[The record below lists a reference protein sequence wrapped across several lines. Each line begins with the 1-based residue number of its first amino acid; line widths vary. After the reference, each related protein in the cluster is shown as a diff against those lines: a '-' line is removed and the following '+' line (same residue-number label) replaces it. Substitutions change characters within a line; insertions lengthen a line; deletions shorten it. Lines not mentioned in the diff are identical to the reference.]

1 MIDPWTVP
9 VPINIIKRIEQVCID
24 ARFPYWTDGRF
35 SDAQIAEYKMRKHR
49 GDTKMLI
56 NLSDFWRHVQEHN
69 LKQAI
74 KTELSDV
81 LSNIDLQQW
90 LENNKKRRSEAIELE
105 V

>member
-1 MIDPWTVP
+1 MRDYYLVP
-9 VPINIIKRIEQVCID
+9 IPINIIRRIEQVCID
-24 ARFPYWTDGRF
+24 NGAPYWTDGSF
-35 SDAQIAEYKMRKHR
+35 SDAQKAEYKMRKHR

-56 NLSDFWRHVQEHN
+56 NISDFWNHVQEHN

-90 LENNKKRRSEAIELE
+90 LENNKKRRSEAIEIE
-105 V
+105 S